1 MARGSALCWLLAGLW
16 PVPWNGTAGRSTI
29 AGQRPASNRH
39 GAEPRA
45 IRPLI
50 ITLMLPPA
58 AAFLPEIIFQTS
70 RASGP
75 GGQNVNKVESR
86 VELRW
91 HLMDSQVLT
100 DDQKQLILEKLGPQL
115 TAAGLLLL
123 TAQDDRSQLRNKEI
137 VLARFREL
145 LLKSLRRPKPR
156 KATKPS
162 RSAVRKRLEGKKIH
176 SEKKTSRR
184 RLD

>member
-1 MARGSALCWLLAGLW
+1 
-16 PVPWNGTAGRSTI
+16 
-29 AGQRPASNRH
+29 
-39 GAEPRA
+39 
-45 IRPLI
+45 
-50 ITLMLPPA
+50 MLPAA
-58 AAFLPEIIFQTS
+58 AAFLPEITFQTS

-91 HLMDSQVLT
+91 HLMDSEVLT
-100 DDQKQLILEKLGPQL
+100 DTQKQLILEKVANQL
-115 TAAGLLLL
+115 TAEGLLLL

-137 VLARFREL
+137 VLARFHEL

-162 RSAVRKRLEGKKIH
+162 KSAVRKRLDGKKKDG
-176 SEKKTSRR
+176 EKKANRR
-184 RLD
+184 RVE

>member
-1 MARGSALCWLLAGLW
+1 
-16 PVPWNGTAGRSTI
+16 
-29 AGQRPASNRH
+29 
-39 GAEPRA
+39 
-45 IRPLI
+45 
-50 ITLMLPPA
+50 MLPPA
-58 AAFLPEIIFQTS
+58 AAFLPEITFQTS

-100 DDQKQLILEKLGPQL
+100 EPQKQLILEKLANQL
-115 TAAGLLLL
+115 TAEGLLLL

-137 VLARFREL
+137 VLARFHEL

-162 RSAVRKRLEGKKIH
+162 KSAVRKRLEGKKIQGD
-176 SEKKTSRR
+176 KKASRR
-184 RLD
+184 KL